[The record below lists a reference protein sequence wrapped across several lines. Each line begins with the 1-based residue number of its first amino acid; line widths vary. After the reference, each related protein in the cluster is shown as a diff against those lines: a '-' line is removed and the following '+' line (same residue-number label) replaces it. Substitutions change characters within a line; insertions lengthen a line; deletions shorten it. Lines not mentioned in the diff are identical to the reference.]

1 MENSWCRSV
10 PLIVLAASASCLVA
24 QAPDPDHIGEVSG
37 RIIDE
42 LEAPVPAA
50 KVTVLDDGRRIVRG
64 VMSDGSG
71 AFLVKGMT
79 LRAEGL
85 TLRIEAKGFAAAERY
100 VQLRWFDSAAAVSVR
115 LRSSDTVRGRVVDQ
129 AGAPV
134 AHADVVWAPRVEA
147 DATVSTWASA
157 DAEGRFIL
165 RDVPL
170 GDGCIVVI
178 GEGLVA
184 SETPARAPCADEVRI
199 VIARGLGPTL
209 RIRLKGVAD
218 EAARAFSAR
227 VVVWFSDARLAI
239 ALPVQALTGCDT
251 IVHGLLPGADAHVR
265 LSGKDPFGGDT
276 MVMNAS
282 GNREPDKNLPQIDI
296 VFRIPEAGELTGR
309 VVGVDGKPCPGVHLK
324 VRDGATMFG
333 ALGVTDNGGE
343 FRMRRPSAPLAV
355 LQVFSVEAGWVF
367 ESSGDGSAQ
376 TGHDMWGIVAA
387 RADGKPLAVEARR
400 AATIRGR
407 VLDAAGSGL
416 AGTAVL
422 VCPDVEPAS
431 GMLSSIWSGTTDADG
446 SFCFPRHRATD
457 QALRVRLGSSS
468 SARGQS
474 ASFSLKSGET
484 KDIELRAPD
493 AVVHRGTV
501 VDAAGKPMPGAGVE
515 IAAADGCRETVFT
528 DRTGRFAFTTAWLGD
543 EVRAELRDGGTVV
556 SHDVQV
562 KRDGKQRV
570 WSIRVTK

>member
-1 MENSWCRSV
+1 M
-10 PLIVLAASASCLVA
+10 
-24 QAPDPDHIGEVSG
+24 
-37 RIIDE
+37 
-42 LEAPVPAA
+42 
-50 KVTVLDDGRRIVRG
+50 
-64 VMSDGSG
+64 
-71 AFLVKGMT
+71 
-79 LRAEGL
+79 
-85 TLRIEAKGFAAAERY
+85 
-100 VQLRWFDSAAAVSVR
+100 
-115 LRSSDTVRGRVVDQ
+115 
-129 AGAPV
+129 
-134 AHADVVWAPRVEA
+134 
-147 DATVSTWASA
+147 
-157 DAEGRFIL
+157 
-165 RDVPL
+165 
-170 GDGCIVVI
+170 
-178 GEGLVA
+178 
-184 SETPARAPCADEVRI
+184 RI
-199 VIARGLGPTL
+199 VIARGLGRTL
-209 RIRLKGVAD
+209 RIRPEGVAD
-218 EAARAFSAR
+218 EDARAFSAR

-239 ALPVQALTGCDT
+239 AMPAQALTGCDT
-251 IVHGLLPGADAHVR
+251 IVHGLLPGAHAHVR
-265 LSGKDPFGGDT
+265 LSGKDRFGGDT
-276 MVMNAS
+276 VVMNAS
-282 GNREPDKNLPQIDI
+282 GDPDKNLPQIDV

-309 VVGVDGKPCPGVHLK
+309 VVGVDGTPCPGVHLT
-324 VRDGATMFG
+324 VRDGATMCA

-355 LQVFSVEAGWVF
+355 RQVFSLEAGWVF
-367 ESSGDGSAQ
+367 ESIGDGSKQ

-387 RADGKPLAVEARR
+387 RADGKPLMVEARR

-416 AGTAVL
+416 AGAAVL

-446 SFCFPRHRATD
+446 SFCFPRHRTTD
-457 QALRVRLGSSS
+457 QALVVRLGSSS
-468 SARGQS
+468 SSRGQS
-474 ASFSLKSGET
+474 ASFWLKSGET

-501 VDAAGKPMPGAGVE
+501 VDAAGKPMPGACVE